1 MYPVKKQQATICI
14 AAILAISG
22 ALIQVTPVR
31 AQMPG
36 PGDVAP
42 PPLPPLPPGNMPE
55 VSGPLP
61 EVAPGAMQEARQK
74 LLQRILAAKSQGIG
88 ITSYKGAFDY
98 IEEMVKA
105 NDSEANIQKRMD
117 SLSSSLEDQFKRSY
131 DLKTQRPAPPIAA
144 SSPPPSMMS
153 GGGGIPAPLAPT
165 DGGSGMGDIM
175 SKLQAKFGGQI
186 PAGYK
191 DKLPPGI
198 QEKLGGGDPSQL
210 LNDPKIR
217 ELIKGLKN

>member
-1 MYPVKKQQATICI
+1 MKRHKVTICI
-14 AAILAISG
+14 AAILAVTG
-22 ALIQVTPVR
+22 GLIQKTTAQ

-36 PGDVAP
+36 PEDVAP
-42 PPLPPLPPGNMPE
+42 PPMPPLPPGNMPE

-61 EVAPGAMQEARQK
+61 DVTPGIKQEARQK

-88 ITSYKGAFDY
+88 IASYKGAFDY

-105 NDSEANIQKRMD
+105 GDTEANISKRMD
-117 SLSSSLEDQFKRSY
+117 SLSTSLEDQFKRSY

-144 SSPPPSMMS
+144 SSPPPSMMPTGMMS
-153 GGGGIPAPLAPT
+153 AGGGIPAPM

-186 PAGYK
+186 PANYK

-198 QEKLGGGDPSQL
+198 QDKLGGGDPSQL